1 MTPENLAVV
10 ICPNLLRAPNNNFG
24 LIMKNMGPLTVL
36 FKALIMHVRLSC
48 YPVRIRVLNSK
59 PTQMHYIFD
68 EDVAEEGEE
77 GEDVDE
83 GDEEGDDDGLVHGDE
98 STAGDALYVPEVDF
112 GPRFTAS
119 PEPDELLQDTI
130 SYSPDR

>member
-1 MTPENLAVV
+1 MDYEDQNQMTPENLAVV

-36 FKALIMHVRLSC
+36 FKALITHVRLS
-48 YPVRIRVLNSK
+48 YYSIRIRVLISK

-77 GEDVDE
+77 GEGTRGE
-83 GDEEGDDDGLVHGDE
+83 GEEGRGAGTQGVESVSEVLLLCLDGSLMDGFQP
-98 STAGDALYVPEVDF
+98 DASEE
-112 GPRFTAS
+112 GGCG
-119 PEPDELLQDTI
+119 
-130 SYSPDR
+130 